1 MLNNNT
7 KQTIIMKKFLSMM
20 AAVATLFAFTA
31 CSEEED
37 DYRTYSVAVQLL
49 TPDVADA
56 PLEGVTVTA
65 RGVSGVA
72 LAAQTDEA
80 GVATFALPED
90 IYNFS
95 ASHKFNADG
104 VVYVVNYVL
113 QKSIASADFVNAN
126 TMSLEMEPVVS
137 QGSKQVILKELYVGG
152 CPKDDGSGFYQYDKY
167 VVIYNNSDQVATI
180 PNFCISHVGPYNAHG
195 NNQNYVDGKLFYA
208 EEDYTPA
215 YSFVFYMT
223 KDLVLEPYT
232 SATIAL
238 CGAIDHTGTYSQSVD
253 LSEAA
258 YVCYDPEDFDN
269 ANFHPVPSDKI
280 ASENYMPA
288 SKLGQGNAAAWS
300 VLCPGIFIF
309 STGDNEPLAYTQEKA
324 NSYYMGNYEPPPNAC
339 AKIPNQWI
347 FDAVDIWTEENESE
361 SLPRYSASIE
371 SGHVGMTNKLGY
383 SIYRNVD
390 KEATEALAENEG
402 KLVYNY
408 GLGTTTING
417 GISTD
422 LSGIDAEASIAN
434 GAQIIFMDTNNSM
447 NDFHQRKVASLKR

>member
-20 AAVATLFAFTA
+20 AAVAMLFAFTA
-31 CSEEED
+31 CTEDED

-167 VVIYNNSDQVATI
+167 VVIYNNSDRWPQYPT
-180 PNFCISHVGPYNAHG
+180 S
-195 NNQNYVDGKLFYA
+195 
-208 EEDYTPA
+208 
-215 YSFVFYMT
+215 VF
-223 KDLVLEPYT
+223 
-232 SATIAL
+232 
-238 CGAIDHTGTYSQSVD
+238 HT
-253 LSEAA
+253 
-258 YVCYDPEDFDN
+258 
-269 ANFHPVPSDKI
+269 
-280 ASENYMPA
+280 
-288 SKLGQGNAAAWS
+288 
-300 VLCPGIFIF
+300 
-309 STGDNEPLAYTQEKA
+309 
-324 NSYYMGNYEPPPNAC
+324 
-339 AKIPNQWI
+339 
-347 FDAVDIWTEENESE
+347 
-361 SLPRYSASIE
+361 
-371 SGHVGMTNKLGY
+371 
-383 SIYRNVD
+383 
-390 KEATEALAENEG
+390 
-402 KLVYNY
+402 
-408 GLGTTTING
+408 
-417 GISTD
+417 
-422 LSGIDAEASIAN
+422 
-434 GAQIIFMDTNNSM
+434 
-447 NDFHQRKVASLKR
+447 